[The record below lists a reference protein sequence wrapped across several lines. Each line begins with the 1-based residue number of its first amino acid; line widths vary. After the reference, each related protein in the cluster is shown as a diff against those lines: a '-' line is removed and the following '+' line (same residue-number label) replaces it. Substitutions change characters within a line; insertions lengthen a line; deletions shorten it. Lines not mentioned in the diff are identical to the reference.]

1 MAMFALAT
9 LPLMNKLSRDVKQC
23 WYADDA
29 SAGGELQHIKVW
41 WDGLSQMGPQ
51 YGYFPNPEKTWLVVK
66 EEHYEA
72 ANATF
77 AGSGIQLTRL
87 GRQYLG
93 SAIGSTAFS
102 EAFVKMK
109 VEGWVYEIEQLSLI
123 AKTHPHA
130 AYAAYTHGLSHR
142 WKFLLRTI
150 PNVLD
155 LLTPLETAIRHS
167 LIPSIT
173 GKSDLNDHMR
183 RIMALPTRLGGLGLD
198 NPQSESES
206 EYSASCNV
214 CLPITDLIIQ
224 QSGQLN
230 PDTLEKQRQA
240 RSVVRQ
246 EKRQAAA
253 EDTRLLLEELPDDTK
268 RMVNLAAEK
277 GASNWLA
284 VLPVDEHGFYLHKTA
299 FRDAICLR
307 FGWKPDRL
315 PEKCVCGSSFTVE
328 HALTCNRGGFSFLR
342 HNEIRDLSA
351 KLLTE
356 VCPNVGIEPGLQ
368 PLSGETLAMR
378 TANRQDEAR
387 LDIRAQGFWG
397 ERRQDAFFDVR
408 VFNPHAPSNRH
419 TSPTACYK
427 KHEKEKRRAYDQRVR
442 EIEHGTF
449 TPLVFSATGGM
460 GPAAQVFYRRLAA
473 LISEKQQQ
481 SYGMT
486 MGWIR
491 CCLSFSLLRSAIT
504 CLRGSRSSYHRP
516 ASPSDLPIDVITRE
530 GRVSGW

>member
-1 MAMFALAT
+1 M
-9 LPLMNKLSRDVKQC
+9 
-23 WYADDA
+23 
-29 SAGGELQHIKVW
+29 
-41 WDGLSQMGPQ
+41 
-51 YGYFPNPEKTWLVVK
+51 VK

-87 GRQYLG
+87 ERQYLG
-93 SAIGSTAFS
+93 SAIGSAAFS
-102 EAFVKMK
+102 KAFVKVK

-130 AYAAYTHGLSHR
+130 AYAPYTHGLSHK

-150 PNVLD
+150 PNIGD
-155 LLTPLETAIRHS
+155 LLTPLDTAIRHS

-198 NPQSESES
+198 NPQSESKS
-206 EYSASCNV
+206 EYSTSGNM

-224 QSGQLN
+224 TSGQLN

-253 EDTRLLLEELPDDTK
+253 EDTQLLLEELPDDTK

-284 VLPVDEHGFYLHKTA
+284 VLPVDEHDFYLHKMA

-351 KLLTE
+351 RLLTE
-356 VCPNVGIEPGLQ
+356 LCPMWELSLDCNPSPG
-368 PLSGETLAMR
+368 
-378 TANRQDEAR
+378 
-387 LDIRAQGFWG
+387 
-397 ERRQDAFFDVR
+397 
-408 VFNPHAPSNRH
+408 
-419 TSPTACYK
+419 
-427 KHEKEKRRAYDQRVR
+427 
-442 EIEHGTF
+442 
-449 TPLVFSATGGM
+449 
-460 GPAAQVFYRRLAA
+460 
-473 LISEKQQQ
+473 
-481 SYGMT
+481 
-486 MGWIR
+486 
-491 CCLSFSLLRSAIT
+491 
-504 CLRGSRSSYHRP
+504 RP
-516 ASPSDLPIDVITRE
+516 
-530 GRVSGW
+530 